1 VVQIWFRHCS
11 SASRTDHFTFLIS
24 RSFGFNCF
32 TYSLSEATW
41 PLCDIVGILVQLP
54 GLRYSRCN
62 YPPTPRR
69 RLRRLRRLIG
79 VGHGV
84 QRIGDGVGV
93 GRASDRRPRDG
104 GVEGRRTCG
113 QTAAVLTA
121 RSARAVSV
129 DYQVCVPQQVRRP
142 LRLDG
147 AWPSAGAQQSTAARN
162 PGQVIALLSR

>member
-62 YPPTPRR
+62 YPPTPHR
-69 RLRRLRRLIG
+69 RLRCPRRLIG
-79 VGHGV
+79 VGHGG
-84 QRIGDGVGV
+84 QGTRCLIGV
-93 GRASDRRPRDG
+93 GR
-104 GVEGRRTCG
+104 
-113 QTAAVLTA
+113 
-121 RSARAVSV
+121 
-129 DYQVCVPQQVRRP
+129 
-142 LRLDG
+142 
-147 AWPSAGAQQSTAARN
+147 GAQRIIGDVIRATLLPASQRSLNASHTTALARR
-162 PGQVIALLSR
+162 LYW